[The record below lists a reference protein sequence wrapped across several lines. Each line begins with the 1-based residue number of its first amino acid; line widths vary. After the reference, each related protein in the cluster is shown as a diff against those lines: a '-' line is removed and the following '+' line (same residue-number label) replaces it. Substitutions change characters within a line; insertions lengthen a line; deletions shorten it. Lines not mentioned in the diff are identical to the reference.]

1 MLRHVFSRPRAV
13 ALIVLA
19 GLTLSACGTG
29 AFVDR
34 RRDAGHNKLTY
45 VGISTPDAPSICY
58 NTWTASPADVV
69 ALAREACAQTGRVPV
84 LKEQSTFDCR
94 LFYPARAT
102 YTCVAPADAPLSPPA
117 AP

>member
-1 MLRHVFSRPRAV
+1 MLTRHFSRPRAV
-13 ALIVLA
+13 AVIVLA

-45 VGISTPDAPSICY
+45 VGDSTPDAPSICY
-58 NTWTASPADVV
+58 NTWTATPADVV
-69 ALAREACAQTGRVPV
+69 ALARDVCAQTHRVPV
-84 LKEQSTFDCR
+84 LKDQATFDCR
-94 LFYPARAT
+94 LFYPARANFR
-102 YTCVAPADAPLSPPA
+102 CVAPDAAPPSPPA